1 MAAVTDVY
9 RRCLDGLDLDVK
21 TTDRQL
27 ELGFS
32 RGLIAVWPEGIDHPA
47 LVHGRWS
54 KQRGSLIGHLSRIQ
68 SRGWLEIEAEQAP
81 QRGQGVVLEA
91 ITRDADPFR
100 IP

>member
-1 MAAVTDVY
+1 M
-9 RRCLDGLDLDVK
+9 
-21 TTDRQL
+21 
-27 ELGFS
+27 
-32 RGLIAVWPEGIDHPA
+32 
-47 LVHGRWS
+47 HGRWS

-91 ITRDADPFR
+91 ITRDADPLH